1 MGYAV
6 KRQGRGQKRI
16 YPSAIEWHRKK
27 VCMFDA
33 LKKLSARNCLVIQW
47 LGFCA
52 FTAKG
57 PGSTPGQGSKI
68 QQAVW
73 PKQKQNKMKQKPPTT
88 TTKSMSGCPKCAY
101 FGWQRLNLYG
111 LEVLEDK
118 TQLRKV
124 GVEGTLRN
132 KKTKERDAPIWI
144 IFSPQMFG

>member
-1 MGYAV
+1 
-6 KRQGRGQKRI
+6 
-16 YPSAIEWHRKK
+16 
-27 VCMFDA
+27 MFA
-33 LKKLSARNCLVIQW
+33 TLKKLSARNSLVMQW

-73 PKQKQNKMKQKPPTT
+73 PKQKQNKMTQKPPPPP
-88 TTKSMSGCPKCAY
+88 TKSVSGCPKCAH
-101 FGWQRLNLYG
+101 FGWQRLNPYG

-124 GVEGTLRN
+124 GVGGTLRN

-144 IFSPQMFG
+144 LSPNVWLTTRLHRHREDPCGPS